1 MRTND
6 EIIDVIIAL
15 KDEKGWSLSELAR
28 RVGFAKSGLSRYFN
42 KTREFPLNK
51 VEIFAKALNVTPEYI
66 LGFDGTKFD
75 RSNEKKIESKSV
87 PDPNWRPE
95 ITVKDEKNIERQL
108 EALLDGTSEQGSFA
122 AYDGKRPDE
131 MTAEEFEN
139 HILFKN
145 ALRETL
151 RIAKKI
157 NKEKH
162 TPNKYRK
169 GAD

>member
-6 EIIDVIIAL
+6 EIIDIIIKL

-51 VEIFAKALNVTPEYI
+51 VEIFAQVFNVTPEYI
-66 LGFDGTKFD
+66 LGFDT
-75 RSNEKKIESKSV
+75 SNEKIAVKKSSPKIKWE
-87 PDPNWRPE
+87 PE

-131 MTAEEFEN
+131 MTEEEFEN

-162 TPNKYRK
+162 TPHKYRK